1 MHSNTSSN
9 PVRRFTPFLITLGL
23 GLSVAAHATEPESP
37 EDMQPEIPAAT
48 IDSDG
53 DGTMDAWDRD
63 GDGQADAW
71 DSDANGQ
78 PDLLDTDGDGRPDQ
92 PEDDGQPD

>member
-53 DGTMDAWDRD
+53 DGTMDAWD
-63 GDGQADAW
+63 
-71 DSDANGQ
+71 SDANGQ